1 MTQNEA
7 KAFVANKDNWHV
19 IGVTEYARII
29 RLQYKSLTYIAIQ
42 TKQMNMTD
50 WYLHKEVVIEWINS
64 LYYIFDQE
72 HDCIGY
78 ACRPTQMANEIWQES
93 KRDNK

>member
-7 KAFVANKDNWHV
+7 KAYVANRDNWHV
-19 IGVTEYARII
+19 IAVTDYARVI

-42 TKQMNMTD
+42 TKQMNMAE
-50 WYLHKEVVIEWINS
+50 WYLRKEVTIEWSNS

-72 HDCIGY
+72 HDCMSY
-78 ACRPTQMANEIWQES
+78 ACRPTQMAYEIWQES
-93 KRDNK
+93 KK